1 MNKIIYFCL
10 LIFFVFISVT
20 HAEKFHGKILKTKGQ
35 VYIKDKKGVE
45 RTPQVS
51 DYIAITDEEIYTHE
65 NGKAVVKF
73 TNGSLTVI
81 GENSTLGIEKPTL
94 FSHLRGKILFAFAKL
109 SGPYRMVRTNSA
121 VFGVR
126 ATTFIVQKDQKGE
139 LLALKEGLVN
149 VEAPSG
155 AFEIHKSKEKD
166 EFDSFKAEMDSR
178 VEEMKKEGEEYMQ
191 NIQDEYIAY
200 KRSFLL
206 QPDNVIRINGNRVDK
221 SPIGE
226 SLKSDFHEFE
236 AFAGEMLD
244 GFREY

>member
-1 MNKIIYFCL
+1 MKKIISLCL
-10 LIFFVFISVT
+10 LVFFTFISVT
-20 HAEKFHGKILKTKGQ
+20 HAEKFHGKIVKTKGQ
-35 VYIKDKKGVE
+35 VFIKDKKGVE

-81 GENSTLGIEKPTL
+81 GENSALGIEKPTM

-109 SGPYRMVRTNSA
+109 SGPSRRVRTNSA

-126 ATTFIVQKDQKGE
+126 ATSFIVQKDQSGE

-155 AFEIHKSKEKD
+155 SFEIHKSKEKD
-166 EFDSFKAEMDSR
+166 EYDSFKAEMDTG
-178 VEEMKKEGEEYMQ
+178 VKEMKKEGEEYIQ
-191 NIQDEYIAY
+191 NIQDEYVAY

-206 QPDNVIRINGNRVDK
+206 QPDNVIRINGNRVDE
-221 SPIGE
+221 SPMGKA
-226 SLKSDFHEFE
+226 LKSDFDEFE

-244 GFREY
+244 GFRE